1 MASTEMGNF
10 STSQETISF
19 SSTALIYGVQHLI
32 HTFYS
37 GDLHIPQCL
46 VVLCGTSDRLQSQTN
61 QHHIQSHCVTVN
73 NGGNTINHT
82 G

>member
-1 MASTEMGNF
+1 MCEKNQKALASTEMGNF

-46 VVLCGTSDRLQSQTN
+46 VVLCGTNDRLQISITYKA
-61 QHHIQSHCVTVN
+61 TV
-73 NGGNTINHT
+73 
-82 G
+82 